1 MNLKSIIYILIGSA
15 AIYCIG
21 YIGIITYMLSFKSA
35 SKKEKKLA
43 FDTSHFDTSLIDK
56 AKKYEALNVFLSYYK
71 DTIFAHEIKFRPTKS
86 INITTGKETLENED
100 CLTFNEYGF
109 HNFHSLPDFLKPQFD
124 SLYAQIGKKKLLGFT
139 ICKQKGV
146 NIDIKTEIKGNGL
159 FVCHRLI
166 WDKENKGDYTVIK
179 QKDTI
184 INEKYIYRIE
194 MYEIVGAN

>member
-1 MNLKSIIYILIGSA
+1 MNLKSIIYIILASA

-21 YIGIITYMLSFKSA
+21 YIGIIVYMLSYKSA
-35 SKKEKKLA
+35 SREQKKAA
-43 FDTSHFDTSLIDK
+43 FDSSHFDTSLVTK
-56 AKKYEALNVFLSYYK
+56 ARKYEALNVFLSYYK
-71 DTIFAHEIKFRPTKS
+71 DTIIAHENRFRPTKS
-86 INITTGKETLENED
+86 FNISTGKETIENED
-100 CLTFNEYGF
+100 CLVFTRYAF
-109 HNFHSLPDFLKPQFD
+109 HDFQSLPDFLKPKFD
-124 SLYAQIGKKKLLGFT
+124 SLYAQIGKEKLSSFT